1 MKSRKQ
7 MKPSKLGLSAL
18 ASGLL
23 ALAPSAHAAD
33 VDVVATQLAFNA
45 TYGLNTLA
53 ADTTWTSDNVYI
65 LTDRVY
71 VPDGV
76 TLTIE
81 AGTKIYSTFDDK
93 GTGTTD
99 DDTVGTLIIAR
110 GGAIDAQGNA
120 GKPIIFDAIQTLE
133 AERGMDLP
141 YDSDIVV
148 GVAGNAP
155 GRYDVGL
162 WGGVI
167 ILGNATISL
176 IETGD
181 VVNRNDIIEGF
192 TPGGVIDADGDGF
205 SDILEYGSDLAF
217 PLDDADDSGTFRYVS
232 IRHGGYNFAANNEIN
247 GLTLG
252 GVGTG
257 TTIDHVEV
265 YANQDDGVEFFGGTV
280 NTSNMVVAFC
290 QDDSFDIDQGH
301 SGTHQFWFAIQDE
314 GGDNIG
320 EWDGLDTNS
329 SGNKSNTSTAAQPS
343 NPQIWNVTFVGPGI
357 GTEDSGD
364 NSKKD
369 NGIFVDDS
377 FNGSLFNSIIT
388 DSSNFLVSNS
398 GDGGFGSFEN
408 NTVGN
413 FGEYTSANSDVI
425 NGMSTG
431 FYLDFLNAL
440 ADGNT
445 AAGTDPAFGSYT
457 RDGSSNLTGIDP
469 RPTALNTTVT
479 SGAPYTAN
487 YRGAFDGTNNWA
499 AGWSRLDEDGIFGT
513 TYVDVV
519 KSQTGFNS
527 TYGLNTLLV
536 DQCWTADKIYILTDR
551 VYVPDGVTL
560 TIEAGAKI
568 YSTFDDKGTGTTDDD
583 EVGTLIVARGGMI
596 NAEGTASAPII
607 FDALETLEAERG
619 IDLEYDSDSVVGVAG
634 NAPGRYDVGLW
645 GGVIILGN
653 ATISLI
659 ETGDVVNRNDIIEG
673 FTPGGVID
681 ADGDGFSDILEYG
694 SDLAF
699 PLDDADDSGTFR
711 YVSIRHGGYNFAANN
726 EINGLTLGGV
736 GTGTTID
743 HVEVYANQDDGVEFF
758 GGTVNTS
765 NMVVAFC
772 QDDSFDIDQGHS
784 GTHQFWFAI
793 QDEGGDNIGEW
804 DGLDTNS
811 SGNKSNTKHRGSAFQ
826 PPDLECD
833 LCRPRYWHGGFRR
846 QLQKGQRHLC

>member
-1 MKSRKQ
+1 MCIADQRAAVLRNFPHDLHPNPNSQREINMKSRKQ

-265 YANQDDGVEFFGGTV
+265 YANQDDGVNSSAARSIPATWWWPSVRTIASTLTKVTAAPTSSGSPFRMRAVTISVSGTV
-280 NTSNMVVAFC
+280 WIPTPRVISPTPAPRL
-290 QDDSFDIDQGH
+290 SLPTPR
-301 SGTHQFWFAIQDE
+301 SG
-314 GGDNIG
+314 
-320 EWDGLDTNS
+320 
-329 SGNKSNTSTAAQPS
+329 
-343 NPQIWNVTFVGPGI
+343 
-357 GTEDSGD
+357 
-364 NSKKD
+364 
-369 NGIFVDDS
+369 
-377 FNGSLFNSIIT
+377 
-388 DSSNFLVSNS
+388 
-398 GDGGFGSFEN
+398 
-408 NTVGN
+408 
-413 FGEYTSANSDVI
+413 
-425 NGMSTG
+425 M
-431 FYLDFLNAL
+431 
-440 ADGNT
+440 
-445 AAGTDPAFGSYT
+445 
-457 RDGSSNLTGIDP
+457 
-469 RPTALNTTVT
+469 
-479 SGAPYTAN
+479 
-487 YRGAFDGTNNWA
+487 
-499 AGWSRLDEDGIFGT
+499 
-513 TYVDVV
+513 
-519 KSQTGFNS
+519 
-527 TYGLNTLLV
+527 
-536 DQCWTADKIYILTDR
+536 
-551 VYVPDGVTL
+551 
-560 TIEAGAKI
+560 
-568 YSTFDDKGTGTTDDD
+568 
-583 EVGTLIVARGGMI
+583 
-596 NAEGTASAPII
+596 
-607 FDALETLEAERG
+607 
-619 IDLEYDSDSVVGVAG
+619 
-634 NAPGRYDVGLW
+634 
-645 GGVIILGN
+645 
-653 ATISLI
+653 
-659 ETGDVVNRNDIIEG
+659 
-673 FTPGGVID
+673 
-681 ADGDGFSDILEYG
+681 
-694 SDLAF
+694 
-699 PLDDADDSGTFR
+699 
-711 YVSIRHGGYNFAANN
+711 
-726 EINGLTLGGV
+726 
-736 GTGTTID
+736 
-743 HVEVYANQDDGVEFF
+743 
-758 GGTVNTS
+758 
-765 NMVVAFC
+765 
-772 QDDSFDIDQGHS
+772 
-784 GTHQFWFAI
+784 
-793 QDEGGDNIGEW
+793 
-804 DGLDTNS
+804 
-811 SGNKSNTKHRGSAFQ
+811 
-826 PPDLECD
+826 
-833 LCRPRYWHGGFRR
+833 
-846 QLQKGQRHLC
+846 